1 MILIDNHEIGNIF
14 VDGLEI
20 ESVYKDGILLWEGLI
35 SNFITADNCYIQS
48 ADNKILNAYE

>member
-1 MILIDNHEIGNIF
+1 MIYVDNNEISSIF

-20 ESVYKDGILLWEGLI
+20 ESIYRDGKLLWEGLI

-48 ADNKILNAYE
+48 SDNKILNAYE